1 MGLISSSL
9 RNVEVK
15 EDKELRINQQITFKE
30 LSINQQIT
38 FVKNIIYEDRDT
50 IYENIVKNEYIGCY
64 CGCKYNQIVTK
75 LKQAIVDDYTLL
87 VEGNIDIIYNEI
99 LKTEDKYRKNSR
111 ENIKKCKNTYLKNLM
126 NIYDKY
132 DRYDSFIKNS
142 IHLSIDNDNGNNK
155 IDIHDLDYKNL
166 IIIKDSGI
174 KKLPIIINKRD
185 EELLRS
191 KGFIGNVLKE
201 CLTARKLVLEHSINK
216 SHNKDI
222 KDTKKRKRRIEQADI
237 LPMKKLNT
245 TRYELDNYK
254 YLINK
259 YTYKY
264 SSGCSCSCVNT
275 ITIEEAGGATLLV
288 EGYRKKIID
297 TFIEDC
303 LGMHHIAKKT
313 EKPALLHIIYY
324 GKDNENEENI
334 DIYSG
339 SYIIDYYTY
348 IDDEIIPVIIDIKD
362 ESNLRKMGLIRNVI
376 IDSTCSRLL
385 LENV

>member
-1 MGLISSSL
+1 MGIFNSTL

-15 EDKELRINQQITFKE
+15 ENIKEEDKE
-30 LSINQQIT
+30 LSINQKIT
-38 FVKNIIYEDRDT
+38 LAKNKIYEERT
-50 IYENIVKNEYIGCY
+50 KIYEKIVKHEYIDCY

-75 LKQAIVDDYTLL
+75 LKQTNVVDYTLI
-87 VEGNIDIIYNEI
+87 VEGNIDIIYNEV
-99 LKTEDKYRKNSR
+99 LKTEDKYRKHSR
-111 ENIKKCKNTYLKNLM
+111 EKLKKCKYTYLDNLI

-132 DRYDSFIKNS
+132 DRCDSFINNS
-142 IHLSIDNDNGNNK
+142 IHLSIDNDNNK

-174 KKLPIIINKRD
+174 KQLPIIINKKD
-185 EELLRS
+185 EEILRS

-201 CLTARKLVLEHSINK
+201 CLTAKKLVLEHRINK
-216 SHNKDI
+216 SHN
-222 KDTKKRKRRIEQADI
+222 KDTKKRKRRIEQVDI

-245 TRYELDNYK
+245 TRYELDNFK
-254 YLINK
+254 YLENK

-264 SSGCSCSCVNT
+264 GSGCSCSCVNT
-275 ITIEEAGGATLLV
+275 ITIEEAGEATLLV

-297 TFIEDC
+297 TFIDDLPC
-303 LGMHHIAKKT
+303 MHNIDEKT
-313 EKPALLHIIYY
+313 EKPELLHIIYY
-324 GKDNENEENI
+324 EKYNKEQEHI

-339 SYIIDYYTY
+339 RYIIDYYTY

-362 ESNLRKMGLIRNVI
+362 EISLRKMGLIRNVI

-385 LENV
+385 LENL